1 MLGSRA
7 PPGRGCFVMP
17 ARNDQAV
24 VAGYATIL
32 AIGQISPRILAIAR
46 RQMERKRQKNIV
58 QKLCA
63 FLLVRRMQI
72 CMMQHI
78 GQHY

>member
-1 MLGSRA
+1 
-7 PPGRGCFVMP
+7 
-17 ARNDQAV
+17 V
-24 VAGYATIL
+24 VADCAAIT
-32 AIGQISPRILAIAR
+32 AIGQISARMLAIAR
-46 RQMERKRQKNIV
+46 RQTERERQKNIV